1 MSKINK
7 NLLIGISP
15 NSRMI
20 REYKESLTSLT
31 TDQWEASIGL
41 ILGDASLQ
49 SQKKGKAKHSE

>member
-31 TDQWEASIGL
+31 SDQWEASIGL

-49 SQKKGKAKHSE
+49 SQNKAKHSE